1 MSPFLAFS
9 WNDLAELALAVFLF
23 SVGLSLAY
31 MFVRLGGTL
40 RQLSSFS
47 KGTQDELLPVINKT
61 GGTVDRVNAQLDKV
75 DVVTDSAVDA
85 ADSVDTAVRAVSFAI
100 QRPVQKVAAFAA
112 GVVHG
117 FAALRVERDLGTAVE
132 RAKEAAA
139 RREAELA
146 EELRRADEKRP

>member
-1 MSPFLAFS
+1 
-9 WNDLAELALAVFLF
+9 
-23 SVGLSLAY
+23 
-31 MFVRLGGTL
+31 
-40 RQLSSFS
+40 
-47 KGTQDELLPVINKT
+47 
-61 GGTVDRVNAQLDKV
+61 VDRVNAQLDKV

-112 GVVHG
+112 GVAHG
-117 FAALRVERDLGTAVE
+117 FAALRVERDLGSAVQ